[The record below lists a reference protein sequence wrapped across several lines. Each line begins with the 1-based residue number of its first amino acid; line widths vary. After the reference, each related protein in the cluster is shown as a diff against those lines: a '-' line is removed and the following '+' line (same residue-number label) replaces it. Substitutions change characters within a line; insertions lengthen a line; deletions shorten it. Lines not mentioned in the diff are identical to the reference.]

1 MRKSVTS
8 TGKYIRLA
16 IVAVLCFDVY
26 ACGTRVGRD
35 LSMAGAVQKF
45 DQRRAGARAAQAQLE
60 AAENGEKLGNR
71 VTQNI
76 KPLPPRR
83 ELLQVRVPKVIE
95 VDDIADGVVAGSVAA
110 QTVTRSGATIRNTG
124 TGNAALRALDSQL
137 TALDKRLELTRR
149 DRRTKQAEYD
159 KEKLVLD
166 QLDMRH
172 AKVRDLLLQEFKIA
186 YEKMLQSTLAELDTR
201 YNEVAPTTVLGLS
214 DNNEFGALAIFGRNE
229 LARPDE
235 YVSINKSFHFVGN
248 DVTTGVSL
256 GRMDDLADEVGNR
269 ALSVNL
275 IGLRLPTA
283 LRSLSRAI
291 GMQIYVSP
299 KVAATTEK
307 VNLEIERA
315 KALDVFDILIDNYDL
330 ALAYDRKMS
339 VARFYTKS
347 EFEERVRDALAAA
360 QVHNRRARNFRRVN
374 SVENDAAAIRQIYT
388 AYFQH
393 PDDAGR
399 ARALTNDAI
408 IEAEHSPI
416 VSDAIVKLKE
426 AALENEKKLDTLD
439 MEQSEARQEQLT
451 LTQAARFNL
460 DDVNQAL
467 LMLGQDKLLKQDERL
482 TLSAKVEQAKQ
493 DAKTKKAAMNANG
506 NNDADS
512 MSDGLAGVDMTAE
525 ASTDDAAMDMGADG
539 TTDAVQRFL
548 DGPGA
553 DVLRGR
559 VLPDGNLKTSEPIYT
574 EKFTIYNSE
583 GANSCDGDSGDRVT
597 GIKEELE
604 NYFGQLY
611 PDDIIT
617 AERKAEQ
624 KIANDKERQ
633 RLATEEAARKQLE
646 AERRAAGETVLA
658 ATNYV
663 DIATDVVPSLDEL
676 RDGQATAGG
685 QQTDAASQQSAIQQ
699 QGQQQSQQ
707 QGQQQGANNQQQ
719 AAPIAEPIANV
730 PLGFTDSS
738 FRRPSVTA
746 VAETVIVTGFKRDVD
761 LAASLI
767 ESLDKADKQ
776 VLVEVFMVSVA
787 KNWQRQLQ
795 GRLQNIERTPGKT
808 DADIARLPITVR
820 EDYPDLIEVRD
831 NDLVGVRGAIN
842 FVNRAQN
849 SNYFAL
855 NNFRLGLAWTID
867 FMEKNDLGRK
877 VSSPTIL
884 ALNGCPAKIEKKETR
899 LLYTQSTTDAVVTP
913 GATIPGTTT
922 STPSE
927 RTASLSLSVKPTINP
942 LNDHVRL
949 DISFTDDFFVSA
961 TADSDKIQSSIDTE
975 FVAAPGDVIVLA
987 GLYTEDNS
995 RSREGLPGTTSLPFL
1010 TSLMGS
1016 NTEAKSNSEMV
1027 IFLAPEVITPR
1038 AGEMPVNSA
1047 IYYDQQ

>member
-1 MRKSVTS
+1 MRKPVTNVNKL
-8 TGKYIRLA
+8 TRLA

-26 ACGTRVGRD
+26 ACGTRTGRD
-35 LSMAGAVQKF
+35 LSMSGAVQKF
-45 DQRRAGARAAQAQLE
+45 DQRRAAARAQIAKAE
-60 AAENGEKLGNR
+60 AAENGEVLGSR
-71 VTQNI
+71 VPKNI

-83 ELLQVRVPKVIE
+83 ELLQVRVPQVIE
-95 VDDIADGVVAGSVAA
+95 VEDIADGVVAGSVAV
-110 QTVTRSGATIRNTG
+110 QNMVSGRTVNTTGAGSAT
-124 TGNAALRALDSQL
+124 LRAMDSQL
-137 TALDKRLELTRR
+137 TALEKRIELTRR
-149 DRRTKQAEYD
+149 DRRAKQAEFD
-159 KEKLVLD
+159 KEKLKLD

-172 AKVRDLLLQEFKIA
+172 AKARDLLLQEFKIS
-186 YEKMLQSTLAELDTR
+186 YEKMLQATLAELDEQ
-201 YNEVAPTTVLGLS
+201 YNEVAPSTVLGLS
-214 DNNEFGALAIFGRNE
+214 DNSEFAALAVFGRNE

-235 YVSINKSFHFVGN
+235 YVSLDKSFHFVGN

-256 GRMDDLADEVGNR
+256 GRMDDLAGEVSNR
-269 ALSVNL
+269 SLSVNL
-275 IGLRLPTA
+275 DGLRLPTA
-283 LRSLSRAI
+283 LRSLARAI
-291 GMQIYVSP
+291 NLQIYLSP
-299 KVAATTEK
+299 QVAATAER
-307 VNLEIERA
+307 VSLEIERA
-315 KALDVFDILIDNYDL
+315 DALDIFDILIDNYDL

-347 EFEERVRDALAAA
+347 EFSSRVEEAVAAA
-360 QVHNRRARNFRRVN
+360 EIHNRRARNFRRVS
-374 SVENDAAAIRQIYT
+374 SVENDAAAIRQVYMN
-388 AYFQH
+388 YFQH

-416 VSDAIVKLKE
+416 VADAIVKLKE
-426 AALENEKKLDTLD
+426 AALENEKKLDALD
-439 MEQSEARQEQLT
+439 LEQGTEREEQLA

-467 LMLGQDKLLKQDERL
+467 LMLGQDKLLKQDERQL
-482 TLSAKVEQAKQ
+482 MAEKVEQAK
-493 DAKTKKAAMNANG
+493 AEAEAKKAAQK
-506 NNDADS
+506 
-512 MSDGLAGVDMTAE
+512 DGAATAE
-525 ASTDDAAMDMGADG
+525 IAMPATPDVPQLDLTPNENGEPVDV
-539 TTDAVQRFL
+539 VQRFL

-559 VLPDGNLKTSEPIYT
+559 VLADGNLKTSEPIYT

-583 GANSCDGDSGDRVT
+583 GANSCSGNAGDRVT

-604 NYFGQLY
+604 NYFTQIY

-617 AERKAEQ
+617 AERAAEQ
-624 KIANDKERQ
+624 KAANDREKARRE
-633 RLATEEAARKQLE
+633 AEAA
-646 AERRAAGETVLA
+646 ARRAAEAAQRAEAEDTVIA
-658 ATNYV
+658 STTFA
-663 DIATDVVPSLDEL
+663 DIATDAIPGFDPAPGVEGGVE
-676 RDGQATAGG
+676 GGATEA
-685 QQTDAASQQSAIQQ
+685 TDARAAAPQPA
-699 QGQQQSQQ
+699 
-707 QGQQQGANNQQQ
+707 QQ
-719 AAPIAEPIANV
+719 AQQPVQPGAAGNTGNTNGNAQGDAAVAPIEDV

-738 FRRPSVTA
+738 FRRPTVTA

-767 ESLDKADKQ
+767 DSLDKADKQ

-795 GRLQNIERTPGKT
+795 GRLENIERTPAKT
-808 DADIARLPITVR
+808 DADITRLPIGVR
-820 EDYPDLIEVRD
+820 EDYPDLIEVRN
-831 NDLVGVRGAIN
+831 NDLIGVRGAIN

-884 ALNGCPAKIEKKETR
+884 ALNGCSAKIEKQETR

-927 RTASLSLSVKPTINP
+927 RTASLALNVTPTINP

-949 DISFTDDFFVSA
+949 KIDFKDDFFVSA
-961 TADSDKIQSSIDTE
+961 TPDSDKISSTIQTE

-995 RSREGLPGTTSLPFL
+995 RSREGLPGTTGLPFI
-1010 TSLMGS
+1010 SSVMGS
-1016 NTEAKSNSEMV
+1016 NTESKNNSEMV
-1027 IFLAPEVITPR
+1027 IFLAPEVITPK

-1047 IYYDQQ
+1047 VYYDQQ